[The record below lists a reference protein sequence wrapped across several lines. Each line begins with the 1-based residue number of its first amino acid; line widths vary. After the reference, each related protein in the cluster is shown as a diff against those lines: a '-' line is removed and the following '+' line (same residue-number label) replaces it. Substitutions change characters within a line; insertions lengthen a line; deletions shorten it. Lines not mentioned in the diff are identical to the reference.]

1 MTSVIPGMKTPDQ
14 ARGNAAAADVALTAD
29 ELELIRGVPEAAT
42 VPLGASGKP
51 IDKSPT

>member
-1 MTSVIPGMKTPDQ
+1 MKTPDQ
-14 ARGNAAAADVALTAD
+14 ARGNAAAADVALTED
-29 ELELIRGVPEAAT
+29 EIQLIRDVPEAAT